1 MNTLWL
7 LVLGVVAVGVVLV
20 LARRRDGRPAKSE
33 ETATSAKQ

>member
-20 LARRRDGRPAKSE
+20 LARRREGRPVKTEDANIP
-33 ETATSAKQ
+33 AKQ